1 LTAGDYPDAPAFYTF
16 VIGASQFVANSGDLG
31 QGAGPISLGL
41 TGLPEAH
48 HNAQHDDPIP
58 RRTPTPLR
66 SPRGASLRPTTVT
79 LELPD
84 VTKRPQKSAAFYFA
98 AWIQS
103 EDRNMKFDDFPA
115 SALMN
120 ITTRPPLV
128 FVRGEGSWLWDH
140 EGKRYLDFVQGWAV
154 NCLGHSPAVITNALV
169 EQSRKLI
176 TPSPAFYNEPSMR
189 LAKCIVE
196 HSCFQRV
203 FFTNS
208 GAEANEGA
216 IKLARK
222 WGALNKGGAY
232 EIITFEDSFHGRTL
246 ATMSASGKPQFREL
260 FEPKVPGFPKAK
272 LNDLASV
279 ERLITDK
286 TVAVMLEPIQGET
299 GVIIATD
306 GFMGDLRALTQQR
319 GLLLIVDEIQT
330 GVGRTG
336 KLWGYEHSGVV
347 PDIMTLGKGLGGGV
361 PLAALVAKEKVSCF
375 EPGDQ
380 GGTFN
385 GNPLMAAVGCAIMD
399 VMLAP
404 GFLQAVE
411 ERGAYLMKGLSD
423 LSARLGLGE
432 VRGRG
437 LLVALDLKHDIATRL
452 VDIARDDGL
461 LLNAPRPNLLRFMPA
476 LTLSREETDIMLT
489 MLEDGLRRVMKS

>member
-1 LTAGDYPDAPAFYTF
+1 
-16 VIGASQFVANSGDLG
+16 
-31 QGAGPISLGL
+31 
-41 TGLPEAH
+41 
-48 HNAQHDDPIP
+48 
-58 RRTPTPLR
+58 
-66 SPRGASLRPTTVT
+66 
-79 LELPD
+79 
-84 VTKRPQKSAAFYFA
+84 
-98 AWIQS
+98 
-103 EDRNMKFDDFPA
+103 MKFDDFPA
-115 SALMN
+115 KALME

-154 NCLGHSPAVITNALV
+154 NCLGHCPEVITNALA

-176 TPSPAFYNEPSMR
+176 TPSPAFYNEPSMQ
-189 LAKCIVE
+189 LARRIVE

-222 WGALNKGGAY
+222 WGARTKGGAY

-246 ATMSASGKPQFREL
+246 ATMSASDKPQFREL

-306 GFMGDLRALTQQR
+306 TFMRDLRELTRQR

-336 KLWGYEHSGVV
+336 KLWGYEHSGVE

-399 VMLAP
+399 VVLAP
-404 GFLQAVE
+404 GFLHEVQAH
-411 ERGAYLMKGLSD
+411 GDYLMKGLSA
-423 LSARLGLGE
+423 LSASQDLGE

-437 LLVALDLKHDIATRL
+437 LLVALDLKKDIAAKVVEL
-452 VDIARDDGL
+452 ARDDGL

-476 LTLSREETDIMLT
+476 LNLSREETDTMLA
-489 MLEDGLRRVMKS
+489 MLEDVLRRVRESCL